1 MTYGLYILVT
11 LVQIMT
17 SLSLLLVL
25 GAVILAA
32 VKDAMQE
39 NQIKLETISNYIL
52 NRKEN

>member
-11 LVQIMT
+11 LVQAMI
-17 SLSLLLVL
+17 SISLLLVL

-39 NQIKLETISNYIL
+39 NQNKLETLSDYIT
-52 NRKEN
+52 NHKEN